1 MIRLLVG
8 LGNPGKKYEKTRH
21 NVGFMVVDEFL
32 KKLRV
37 KDYREECLS
46 HLFRVKVFDREVLV
60 AKPQTY
66 MNNSGLAV
74 LNILEEYEINPE
86 EMMVI
91 YDDLDLPLGRIRLR
105 LEGSSGGHH
114 GVESIIK
121 EIKTESFVRLRIGIG
136 RPKDKN
142 KVVEYVLSPFSPEEE
157 PLLYAV
163 LSRACECILRCL
175 ETSPQDSMSFC
186 NAPLE

>member
-1 MIRLLVG
+1 M
-8 LGNPGKKYEKTRH
+8 
-21 NVGFMVVDEFL
+21 
-32 KKLRV
+32 
-37 KDYREECLS
+37 
-46 HLFRVKVFDREVLV
+46 

-74 LNILEEYEINPE
+74 LNILEEYEIHPE

-121 EIKTESFVRLRIGIG
+121 EIKTENFVRLRIGIG

-175 ETSPQDSMSFC
+175 ETSPQDSMSFATHPWSRSFLKSPPSLPPQIYSEGVRRIYVEGSSGLWHFNTRGHC
-186 NAPLE
+186 KGLLR

>member
-1 MIRLLVG
+1 
-8 LGNPGKKYEKTRH
+8 
-21 NVGFMVVDEFL
+21 
-32 KKLRV
+32 LR
-37 KDYREECLS
+37 
-46 HLFRVKVFDREVLV
+46 
-60 AKPQTY
+60 
-66 MNNSGLAV
+66 V
-74 LNILEEYEINPE
+74 LNILEEYEIHPE

-91 YDDLDLPLGRIRLR
+91 YDDLDLPLGRMRLR

-121 EIKTESFVRLRIGIG
+121 EIKTENFVRLRIGIG

-142 KVVEYVLSPFSPEEE
+142 KVVNYVLSPFSPEEE

-163 LSRACECILRCL
+163 LGRASECILRCL

-186 NAPLE
+186 NAHRWGKSFPIKTAQVLTITDSSPPSPTSLFRMV

>member
-8 LGNPGKKYEKTRH
+8 LGNPGKKYERTRH

-32 KKLRV
+32 KRV
-37 KDYREECLS
+37 RVRDYREECLS
-46 HLFRVKVFDREVLV
+46 HLFRIKVFEREVLV

-74 LNILEEYEINPE
+74 FNLIEEYEINPE

-91 YDDLDLPLGRIRLR
+91 YDDLDLPLGRMRLR
-105 LEGSSGGHH
+105 LGGSSGGHH

-121 EIKTESFVRLRIGIG
+121 EIKSENFIRLRIGIG
-136 RPKDKN
+136 RPKDKD
-142 KVVEYVLSPFSPEEE
+142 KVVDYVLSPFSPEEE

-163 LSRACECILRCL
+163 LGRASECILRCL
-175 ETSPQDSMSFC
+175 ETSPQDAMSFC